1 VKRLKCEAAAAEKRN
16 TRRLKCRIAARR
28 FSGSAAGA
36 LLLPLLIAAIAFAQ
50 EKPRWIFEE
59 DVQAFA
65 VAQDNKIVCAVPHV
79 KRVKKIIIERD
90 DVWVLEPNGGRKR
103 IIEGNKFMPS
113 PPPSTYV
120 VDSLAWSPNGRRI
133 AMSMNIQNFSSDDSS
148 EATGGKQVA
157 LLEEDGAEIK
167 VSGSKTRFIEDAW
180 DASWLADNATAVYLT
195 GVGPYKIMRLNPS
208 TGKSTALFEGHA
220 FDSVTWDAKRNQAF
234 AVGRGLSVFGRSAL
248 LQLDL
253 VNETLREIARVEDIR
268 GKLAVSPSGKRIGY
282 FENGD
287 TIAVVDLANPQKVI
301 RVRAGIG
308 LFQFG
313 RDEQHVLLKR
323 GEGDKS
329 GDLVWVGILDGTF
342 RPILHDLLVHA
353 FEIAPDGESIAITDP
368 GKRILKWYSLP

>member
-1 VKRLKCEAAAAEKRN
+1 MKSLTCETAAAGRKTAQRSACE
-16 TRRLKCRIAARR
+16 TRARR
-28 FSGSAAGA
+28 FPGLALGA
-36 LLLPLLIAAIAFAQ
+36 LAIASFLAAIAFAQ

-90 DVWVLEPNGGRKR
+90 DVWVLEPNGGRKH

-120 VDSLAWSPNGRRI
+120 VDTLAWSPNAHRI
-133 AMSMNIQNFSSDDSS
+133 AMSMNIQNFSTDDSS

-157 LLEEDGAEIK
+157 LLEEDGGEIK
-167 VSGSKTRFIEDAW
+167 VAGSKTRFIEDAW
-180 DASWLADNATAVYLT
+180 DATWLADNATVVYLT
-195 GVGPYKIMRLNPS
+195 GVGPYKIMRLSPS
-208 TGKSTALFEGHA
+208 TGKSTALFEGHT
-220 FDSVTWDAKRNQAF
+220 FDSVTWDAKSNQAF

-268 GKLAVSPSGKRIGY
+268 GKLAVSRSGKRIGY

-287 TIAVVDLANPQKVI
+287 TIAVVDLSDPQKVI

-308 LFQFG
+308 RFEFG

-353 FEIAPDGESIAITDP
+353 FEISPDGESIAITDP